1 MTVEMQNG
9 LLDIIQ
15 IDNTN
20 LLFNAMFFLAFTFY
34 LIRSAETNTIL
45 SMIVIGGISWVIYGY
60 IKDAGKNSE
69 STRKGMLDALNAEGA
84 KRAGTFNESHRNN
97 VSLTP
102 FSRKGKG
109 FKYLAKNP
117 ILVEIA
123 KDLEVMRIFNRGAYA
138 DMILL
143 MDNMQKTYTYI
154 LSDRYEAEAY
164 LPIFVD
170 IGDEILEQLYQLIL
184 VLPLK
189 FKHVYGVNSREL
201 AKNNIERFIL
211 LRRKM
216 TLVLESYAKKELGLH
231 VVPLSLPK
239 ASDDPFSFA
248 SYTKI
253 P

>member
-1 MTVEMQNG
+1 MILELQNI
-9 LLDIIQ
+9 LQ
-15 IDNTN
+15 IDNTG
-20 LLFNAMFFLAFTFY
+20 LLFSAMFFLAFTFY

-45 SMIVIGGISWVIYGY
+45 SMIVIGGIAWVVYGY
-60 IKDAGKNSE
+60 IRDSGKNSE
-69 STRKGMLDALNAEGA
+69 STRKGILNALNAEGA
-84 KRAGTFNESHRNN
+84 RRAGTFNETHRNN
-97 VSLTP
+97 VALTP

-138 DMILL
+138 DLILL
-143 MDNMQKTYTYI
+143 LDNFNKTYTYI
-154 LSDRYEAEAY
+154 LSDRYDAEAY
-164 LPIFVD
+164 LPIFADV
-170 IGDEILEQLYQLIL
+170 GDEILEQLYQLIL

-189 FKHVYGVNSREL
+189 FKHVYGVNSGEL
-201 AKNNIERFIL
+201 IQNNIERFIL

-216 TLVLESYAKKELGLH
+216 TRVLESYAKKELGLK
-231 VVPLSLPK
+231 VVPASLPK
-239 ASDDPFSFA
+239 AADDIFSLA

>member
-1 MTVEMQNG
+1 MISELQNI
-9 LLDIIQ
+9 LQ
-15 IDNTN
+15 IDNTG
-20 LLFNAMFFLAFTFY
+20 LLFSAMFFLAFTFY

-45 SMIVIGGISWVIYGY
+45 SMIVIGGVAWVVYGY
-60 IKDAGKNSE
+60 IRDSGKNSE
-69 STRKGMLDALNAEGA
+69 STRKGILNALNAEGA
-84 KRAGTFNESHRNN
+84 RRAGTFNETHRNN
-97 VSLTP
+97 VALTP

-138 DMILL
+138 DLILL
-143 MDNMQKTYTYI
+143 LDNFNKTYTYI
-154 LSDRYEAEAY
+154 LSDRYDAEPY
-164 LPIFVD
+164 LPIFAD

-201 AKNNIERFIL
+201 IKNNIERFIL

-216 TLVLESYAKKELGLH
+216 TRVLESYAKKELGLK

-239 ASDDPFSFA
+239 AADDIFSLA